1 MKILLIIQQLF
12 TLLGSIGL
20 FLFGMKLMSEAL
32 QKVAGQRMRSF
43 ISTLAQNP
51 VKGIFS
57 GVTVTAALQSSSA
70 ATVMVVGLSGAGL
83 LTFRESFSLIMGAN
97 IGTTLKAWL
106 LSAVGFSFDLH
117 QLSLPVV
124 AIGLLFLLSGKS
136 RNRHWGEFMIGF
148 ALLFIGLEFIKTHT
162 AHLAIHQALI
172 DFMNS
177 LAPKGFLSILFF
189 VVLGTVLTALLQSSS
204 AMMALT
210 FALVSS
216 GWVSFEM
223 AAAMVLG
230 ENIGTTATAN
240 IAALVS
246 DYRAR
251 RSALSH
257 FIFNFSG
264 VIVALI
270 LFIPLLDGIAAFTR
284 LTTGNDPYT
293 VATAIPIALAALHTF
308 FNIASTLVWANFIP
322 AMTTIVNSLMPGTPG
337 KSEKHKYY
345 NPYIIS
351 TGEFSLLQTKRDIA
365 HLSQKVS
372 SLFEL
377 VRKMLVPLD
386 PQEYALLKENAAM
399 LYTNIEKS
407 SEEIIAFLEGI
418 RETDMSEA
426 GKQRYHAMLK
436 IVDKL
441 QNISKICRKAITTID
456 EKDRQKA
463 WFTPKQRA
471 NLEQLFAEVLLAL
484 RLMNDYL
491 SGDYHLADIDESLA
505 LEERINTIR
514 SRLIEKIPSAIEKG
528 KIPQQSADFYKE
540 LIQAAEKTG
549 DLVVDASRMV
559 AACRL

>member
-1 MKILLIIQQLF
+1 MKALLLIQQIL
-12 TLLGSIGL
+12 TLLGAIGL

-43 ISTLAQNP
+43 ISSLAQNP
-51 VKGIFS
+51 LKGIFS
-57 GVTVTAALQSSSA
+57 GVAVTSALQSSSA

-106 LSAVGFSFDLH
+106 LSTVGFGFDLH

-124 AIGLLFLLSGKS
+124 AIGLMFLLSGKS
-136 RNRHWGEFMIGF
+136 RHRYWGEFMIGF

-162 AHLAIHQALI
+162 AHLATHQSLI
-172 DFMNS
+172 DFVNS
-177 LAPKGFLSILFF
+177 LAPQGLLSILFF

-216 GWVSFEM
+216 GWVNFEM

-257 FIFNFSG
+257 FLFNITG
-264 VIVALI
+264 VIAALI

-293 VATAIPIALAALHTF
+293 AASAIPIALAALHTF
-308 FNIASTLVWANFIP
+308 FNLICTIVWANFIP
-322 AMTTIVNSLMPGTPG
+322 AMNSLVNRIMPGTRI
-337 KSEKHKYY
+337 KSEKQKFY

-377 VRKMLVPLD
+377 LRKMLVPLD
-386 PQEYALLKENAAM
+386 PQEYTLLKDNAAM
-399 LYTNIEKS
+399 LFANIEKS
-407 SEEIIAFLEGI
+407 SEEILLFLEGI
-418 RETDMSEA
+418 RETEMSEA
-426 GKQRYHAMLK
+426 GKQRYHSMLK

-441 QNISKICRKAITTID
+441 QNISKICRRAIGIID
-456 EKDRQKA
+456 EKDRQKV

-471 NLEQLFAEVLLAL
+471 NLEQLYSEVAMAL

-491 SGDYHLADIDESLA
+491 SGEYHLADIDESLA
-505 LEERINTIR
+505 LEERINSTR
-514 SRLIEKIPSAIEKG
+514 SRLIEKIPAAVEKG